1 VIPFAR
7 HFSTLVSLVLLVWLL
22 GGCGDAPP
30 DADPAT
36 LREVRQGKLV
46 GRSLADGEVHAWL
59 GIPYA
64 QPPEGPLRWRATRP
78 PETWEGTREALES
91 GQMCSQLGGDPVS
104 GGEDCLTLDVY
115 TPAFEPAAVPTGP
128 ARRPVMYWI
137 HGGGNSMGWGHQ
149 IPPTRLAAEHDVIVV
164 TINYRLGIFGWLS
177 HPALRASAAGPEEAS
192 GNFGTLDMIRGLEWV
207 RDNIERFGGDPQRIT
222 IFGESAGGVDV
233 FSLLI
238 SPPAEGLFQ
247 AAIVQS
253 GIPATVTRSQAEA
266 YTDDADPGLPG
277 SSGELL
283 IALVRQAGRAEDRES
298 AKAVVAAMGMQ
309 ETENFLRG
317 LTTEE
322 LLSPFVEAVGE
333 SGMPIYISPAI
344 YRDGHVIRDGEP
356 VDLFGTPGGYSA
368 VPVIA
373 GTNRDESKLF
383 YAFDSPHVSRTFGF
397 PTGFESERLYDMEG
411 EYGGLV
417 WRAQG
422 ADEPISAMRR
432 VQGPSA
438 WAYRFDWDE
447 EGRLLG
453 LDLSKLLGAA
463 HALELLFVFGVTDL
477 GFANHFFFDDRESAE
492 ELSRVMRSYWTNFAH
507 TTEPGRGQAG
517 DLPAWTPWSAREG
530 GAKYMIFDSA
540 RDGGLRMGTDRVDQA
555 MVVRRV
561 LEDPRFQDDSERC
574 SVFRNLVRWS
584 NALTPKGYE
593 AIGNGACRPH
603 PLGARLSFGSLS
615 HQNDSWKK

>member
-7 HFSTLVSLVLLVWLL
+7 RFSTLILLVLLVPLL
-22 GGCGDAPP
+22 VGCGDAPP
-30 DADPAT
+30 EADPAT
-36 LREVRQGKLV
+36 LREVTQGKLV
-46 GRSLADGEVHAWL
+46 GTSLAEGEVHAWL

-64 QPPEGPLRWRATRP
+64 QPPVGPLRWRAPRP
-78 PETWEGTREALES
+78 PEAWEGTREALES

-115 TPAFEPAAVPTGP
+115 TPAFGPDAVPTGP

-207 RDNIERFGGDPQRIT
+207 RENVERFGGDPERIT

-233 FSLLI
+233 FSLLL

-253 GIPATVTRSQAEA
+253 GIPATVTRNQAEA
-266 YTDDADPGLPG
+266 YTDDAEPGLPG

-298 AKAVVAAMGMQ
+298 AKAVVAAMGTK
-309 ETENFLRG
+309 ETEDLLRG

-356 VDLFGTPGGYSA
+356 VDLFATPGGYSA

-397 PTGFESERLYDMEG
+397 PTGFEDERLYDVEG

-422 ADEPISAMRR
+422 ADEPISAMRG

-453 LDLSKLLGAA
+453 LDLSRLLGAA

-477 GFANHFFFDDRESAE
+477 GFANYFFFDDRESAE
-492 ELSRVMRSYWTNFAH
+492 ELSRWMRSYWTNFAH
-507 TTEPGRGQAG
+507 TTVPGRGQAG
-517 DLPAWTPWSAREG
+517 DLPEWTPWSTREG

-540 RDGGLRMGTDRVDQA
+540 RGGGLRMGTDRVDQA
-555 MVVRRV
+555 TVVRRV
-561 LEDPRFQDDSERC
+561 LADSRFQDDSERC

-593 AIGNGACRPH
+593 EIGNGACRPH

-615 HQNDSWKK
+615 HLNDSAEE